1 MTSKQLRKA
10 FLNFFKER
18 GHIVAPSSSLLPD
31 DPSVLL
37 TTAGMQQF
45 KKYYTGELD
54 PIKDFGLCRA
64 ASVQKCF
71 RTSDIEEVGDER
83 HLTFFEMLG
92 NFSFTSPLSPPL
104 KGGEGEGMPSPSK
117 GEDGNDSAPKSPPY
131 EGGGRGGCQ
140 EERASYSKKE
150 AIAYALDFLQ
160 TIGLKDK
167 IDYVTVFGGDGETSP
182 DEEAYKI
189 WQEFGMPEEK
199 IKKFGRA
206 DNFWGPTG
214 ASGPCGPTTEI
225 YVQGVEVWNLVFNE
239 YYARSDGR
247 LEKAAAPGIDTGMGL
262 ERLAM
267 VSQGASTI
275 FETDLFKP
283 LIETLEA
290 KAGKSYLEESRY
302 YRIVI
307 DHIRGACFLIADG
320 VLPSNLAQGYVLRR
334 ILRRVIRSL
343 RLLQAPEKV
352 IYALVEKVIELYGE
366 AYPELR
372 AKASDISVVIKCE
385 IEKFSRALDRG
396 LKEFEQMASPLSPPY
411 STQGACLPAR
421 QGSASGGEGGAKGG
435 VFSGKDAFMLYESY
449 GFPIEMT
456 REMLQERGLNLN
468 EAEFQEE
475 FKKHQELSRLGV
487 EKKFGGHGIVL
498 DTGELKAAN
507 QEELQKV
514 IRLHTATHLLQQALR
529 QILGPEIS
537 QRGSDIT
544 AERARFDFTFSRK
557 VALEELKKLEDLV
570 NQKIQ
575 EDLPVSMQ
583 EMKFEDAVA
592 SGALAF
598 FKGKYPPVVKVY
610 SIGAF
615 SKEIC
620 GGPHVNRTSEIGK
633 FKILKEEASS
643 AGVRRIRA
651 VVE

>member
-1 MTSKQLRKA
+1 
-10 FLNFFKER
+10 
-18 GHIVAPSSSLLPD
+18 
-31 DPSVLL
+31 
-37 TTAGMQQF
+37 
-45 KKYYTGELD
+45 
-54 PIKDFGLCRA
+54 
-64 ASVQKCF
+64 
-71 RTSDIEEVGDER
+71 
-83 HLTFFEMLG
+83 
-92 NFSFTSPLSPPL
+92 
-104 KGGEGEGMPSPSK
+104 
-117 GEDGNDSAPKSPPY
+117 
-131 EGGGRGGCQ
+131 
-140 EERASYSKKE
+140 
-150 AIAYALDFLQ
+150 
-160 TIGLKDK
+160 
-167 IDYVTVFGGDGETSP
+167 
-182 DEEAYKI
+182 
-189 WQEFGMPEEK
+189 
-199 IKKFGRA
+199 
-206 DNFWGPTG
+206 
-214 ASGPCGPTTEI
+214 
-225 YVQGVEVWNLVFNE
+225 
-239 YYARSDGR
+239 
-247 LEKAAAPGIDTGMGL
+247 
-262 ERLAM
+262 
-267 VSQGASTI
+267 
-275 FETDLFKP
+275 
-283 LIETLEA
+283 
-290 KAGKSYLEESRY
+290 
-302 YRIVI
+302 
-307 DHIRGACFLIADG
+307 
-320 VLPSNLAQGYVLRR
+320 
-334 ILRRVIRSL
+334 
-343 RLLQAPEKV
+343 
-352 IYALVEKVIELYGE
+352 
-366 AYPELR
+366 
-372 AKASDISVVIKCE
+372 
-385 IEKFSRALDRG
+385 
-396 LKEFEQMASPLSPPY
+396 
-411 STQGACLPAR
+411 
-421 QGSASGGEGGAKGG
+421 